1 VTSAKSGQRGAKPA
15 DRTVK
20 KTFHVEQN
28 SSHKIHRINFTDD
41 FEDFDYVND
50 VREVLRDL
58 GVSEYGG

>member
-1 VTSAKSGQRGAKPA
+1 VTSAKSGQRGKKPA
-15 DRTVK
+15 DRSGK
-20 KTFHVEQN
+20 KMFHVEQY

-41 FEDFDYVND
+41 FEDFDYEND